1 MSSVSVVVIRV
12 QKWWR
17 GVALPVVCW
26 ACLAVVSSTAAARQA
41 TAAGLSSEELR
52 DRLVHMCKQAMV
64 GIGAMINHCEGI
76 LRSTE

>member
-1 MSSVSVVVIRV
+1 MAARGCITTSVLGMPCS
-12 QKWWR
+12 
-17 GVALPVVCW
+17 GDLNCS
-26 ACLAVVSSTAAARQA
+26 CRQA